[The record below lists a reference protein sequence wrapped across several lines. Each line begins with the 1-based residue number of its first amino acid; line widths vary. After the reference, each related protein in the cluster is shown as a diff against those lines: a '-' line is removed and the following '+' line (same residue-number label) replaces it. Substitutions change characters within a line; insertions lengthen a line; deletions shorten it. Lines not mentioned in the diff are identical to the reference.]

1 MEFVLTKKYG
11 YVLLTAAAIYYHQQ
25 IFANNLKTHS
35 LQNYFTEIEKNKLK
49 EDSLLHI
56 KQLTQRNTY
65 HAWLRYSA
73 CEYGSE
79 YLSNHGA
86 ALIPSLLCIFMSFS
100 RWSYYAQNYNI
111 IWSSEPSLALH
122 LQRSLLQH
130 NIL

>member
-25 IFANNLKTHS
+25 IFVNNLKTHS
-35 LQNYFTEIEKNKLK
+35 LQNYSAEIEKNKLK

-65 HAWLRYSA
+65 HAWLKYSA

-79 YLSNHGA
+79 YLTNHGA

-100 RWSYYAQNYNI
+100 RGSDNAQNDNI
-111 IWSSEPSLALH
+111 IWSSQPGIALH
-122 LQRSLLQH
+122 LQRGLLQH